1 MEFEVLKQYDDLPE
15 VYYVTD
21 LESLEVIWINKI
33 GKKLFSNL
41 KKNHKCYEYFYK
53 LKTPCRHCK
62 RHEFL
67 NHFEDYYNGIREF
80 NQTRNF
86 NGLSY
91 KQEKRTIDVNG
102 RKGLLHRIY
111 EVNDIVNNFKENSLG
126 KELFEKLITDII
138 NIDVST
144 DLRSQFEIIL
154 ESTKEIFKADKVS
167 IIKPRDEIN
176 FEPIFVKD
184 NNVVDFHY
192 NPIFRNII
200 SKDKAIGDQL
210 KKDNYLIIY
219 ADEIGDIYPNV
230 KEAMLKDGDENF
242 IMMKWMIDDYE
253 YYLVIEN
260 SKIIIDDKKIFK
272 LIYNYFF
279 FTIKSLLYND
289 NLYKLS
295 NIDKLSGLFNRNKF
309 NYDITTS
316 YTSPYDDI
324 ILMFLDLDN
333 LKDINDNFG
342 HALGDKLIAATSKIL
357 KETFVN
363 SDIYRIG
370 GDEFIVI
377 AKNESYEDFLKLYDK
392 MKKRFDLGKIYHSCG
407 ISYKKSN
414 GIISEML
421 VEAEKEMYIR
431 KRRHHDLYDNEQER
445 QAVVNKIKHD
455 IKNEHFFVVLQ
466 PKINPYTNH
475 IVGAEAL
482 VRGKNTGLWQFP
494 NEFIPLFEKNN
505 CVDLIDYFMLEE
517 VIKLQ
522 RRIIDTYGY
531 TYPISVNVS
540 KLTLLLDTFE
550 PTVINLLNEY
560 KVPIS
565 MIRLEVTEKMDV
577 SSEDIL
583 SHGFK
588 LRQYGIILEVDDF
601 GSHFTNLNFLNKEVF
616 SVVKLDR
623 NIFSRLKSD
632 SITKRLIDVVI
643 EECHKKDMIVLAEGV
658 ETENELNF
666 VKEMGVDEVQGFY
679 FDKPLLVD
687 DFIKKYIEEIE

>member
-1 MEFEVLKQYDDLPE
+1 MEFEILKQYDELPE

-33 GKKLFSNL
+33 GQKLFSNL
-41 KKNHKCYEYFYK
+41 KPNHKCYEYFYK
-53 LKTPCRHCK
+53 LKVPCRHCK
-62 RHEFL
+62 RHDFL
-67 NHFEDYYNGIREF
+67 EHFEEYYSGIREF
-80 NQTRNF
+80 SQTRSF
-86 NGLSY
+86 NGLTY
-91 KQEKRTIDVNG
+91 RQEKRTIDLNG
-102 RKGLLHRIY
+102 RKCLLHRIY
-111 EVNDIVNNFKENSLG
+111 EVNDIVNNFKENALG

-144 DLRSQFEIIL
+144 DLRSQFELIL
-154 ESTKEIFKADKVS
+154 ESTKEIFKADKAS

-176 FEPIFVKD
+176 FEPIFVKE
-184 NNVVDFHY
+184 NNIIDFHY
-192 NPIFRNII
+192 NPIFKNII
-200 SKDKAIGDQL
+200 SSDKAIGDQL
-210 KKDNYLIIY
+210 KKDNYLIVY
-219 ADEIGDIYPNV
+219 ADEIGDIYPKV

-242 IMMKWMIDDYE
+242 IMMRWIIDEYE
-253 YYLVIEN
+253 YFLVIEN

-289 NLYKLS
+289 NLCKLS
-295 NIDKLSGLFNRNKF
+295 NIDKLSNLYNRNKF
-309 NYDITTS
+309 NNDLATS
-316 YTSPYDDI
+316 YTSPYDNI

-342 HALGDKLIAATSKIL
+342 HTLGDKLIAATAKVL
-357 KETFVN
+357 RETFVN
-363 SDIYRIG
+363 CDVYRIG

-377 AKNESYEDFLKLYDK
+377 AKGVDYEEFLKLYDK
-392 MKKRFDLGKIYHSCG
+392 MKKRLDIGKIYHSCG

-414 GIISEML
+414 GIIAEML
-421 VEAEKEMYIR
+421 IEAEKEMYIR
-431 KRRHHDLYDNEQER
+431 KRRHHDAYDHEQER
-445 QAVVNKIKHD
+445 EAVINKIKMD
-455 IKNEHFFVVLQ
+455 INNDHFYLVLQ
-466 PKINPYTNH
+466 PKINPYTNQ

-482 VRGKNTGLWQFP
+482 VRGKATGIWQSP

-505 CVDLIDYFMLEE
+505 CVDLIDYYMLEE

-522 RRIIDTYGY
+522 RKIIDTYGY

-540 KLTLLLDTFE
+540 KLTLLLDNFE

-583 SHGFK
+583 SHGYK
-588 LRQYGIILEVDDF
+588 LRQYGLLLEVDDF
-601 GSHFTNLNFLNKEVF
+601 GSHFTNLNFLNKDVF
-616 SVVKLDR
+616 SVIKLDR
-623 NIFSRLKSD
+623 YIFSKLKSD
-632 SITKRLIDVVI
+632 SITKRLIDVMI
-643 EECHKKDMIVLAEGV
+643 EECHKKGMIVLAEGV
-658 ETENELNF
+658 ETEHELEF

-679 FDKPLLVD
+679 FDHPMSVEG
-687 DFIKKYIEEIE
+687 FIKKYIEVE